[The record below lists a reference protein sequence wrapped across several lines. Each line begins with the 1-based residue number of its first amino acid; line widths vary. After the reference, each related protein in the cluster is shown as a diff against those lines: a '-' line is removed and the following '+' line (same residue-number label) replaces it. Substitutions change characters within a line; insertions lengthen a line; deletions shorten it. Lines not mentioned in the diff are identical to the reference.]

1 MYNSKL
7 PHPDE
12 LPTSRQLVL
21 STLLAATGAVVLLVA
36 VILPAEYAID
46 PTGAGRLLGL
56 TEMGEIKV
64 RLAAEAQADAAI
76 NAVASSGP
84 QPIPPAAASGAIPDQ
99 RPESSD
105 VSVRSDVTQ
114 VTLAPGEAAEI
125 KATAEKG
132 TRIAF
137 EWSVSGGGHV
147 NYDMHGD
154 PVGAPR
160 AFYHGY
166 GKGRASTGESGT
178 MVAAFDGGHGWYW
191 RNRSDVPVTVT
202 LRTEGAYSKI
212 RRVV

>member
-1 MYNSKL
+1 
-7 PHPDE
+7 
-12 LPTSRQLVL
+12 
-21 STLLAATGAVVLLVA
+21 VA
-36 VILPAEYAID
+36 VILPAEYAVD
-46 PTGAGRLLGL
+46 PTGAGKLLGL

-64 RLAAEAQADAAI
+64 QLAAEAEADAAI
-76 NAVASSGP
+76 EAVATANP
-84 QPIPPAAASGAIPDQ
+84 QPISPVAPAAASAVSAAVQAPA
-99 RPESSD
+99 PA
-105 VSVRSDVTQ
+105 SVRADVTE

-125 KATAEKG
+125 KATADAG
-132 TRIAF
+132 SRIAF
-137 EWSVSGGGHV
+137 SWSVSGGGHV

-160 AFYHGY
+160 GFYHGY

-178 MVAAFDGGHGWYW
+178 LVAAFDGGHGWYW